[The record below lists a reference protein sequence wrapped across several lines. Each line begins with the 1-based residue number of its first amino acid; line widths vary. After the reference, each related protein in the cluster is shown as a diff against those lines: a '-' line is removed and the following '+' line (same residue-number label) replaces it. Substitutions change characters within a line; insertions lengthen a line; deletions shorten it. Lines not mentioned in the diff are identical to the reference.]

1 MAWTG
6 INLAIYT
13 GLLVHMISESIIGGD
28 SNLKLEM
35 AMYSMISLGVGE
47 ILGSQIVGQVIDKAG
62 NRVTSLLI
70 ITIIII

>member
-47 ILGSQIVGQVIDKAG
+47 ILGS
-62 NRVTSLLI
+62 
-70 ITIIII
+70 

>member
-13 GLLVHMISESIIGGD
+13 GLLVHMISESINVGE
-28 SNLKLEM
+28 STLKLKM

-47 ILGSQIVGQVIDKAG
+47 ILGS
-62 NRVTSLLI
+62 
-70 ITIIII
+70 